1 MGFIQDIDCGDNVF
15 SDPWEGDMFES
26 RTVRATTPPRGDIR
40 ERILDEA
47 SRQFGDRGFGATI
60 EQIATE
66 VGIRKS
72 SLLYHFGSKEELREQ
87 AIARMMLRWQHEIPR
102 LLTRG
107 ETGEDRFTTVITAV
121 IDFFLSDPS
130 RARLCVREAMDRPEH
145 YGETTRRHLRP
156 HLKLITDYIRW
167 GQTGGGI
174 HEDVDPELWVIIV
187 LREIICM
194 VAFAPV
200 AQAMTGETAEE
211 LTRRQRDEFVRMAR
225 RSLLQSS

>member
-1 MGFIQDIDCGDNVF
+1 
-15 SDPWEGDMFES
+15 MFENRS
-26 RTVRATTPPRGDIR
+26 GRPSPKPTGDIR

-47 SRQFGDRGFGATI
+47 CRQFGDRGFGTPI
-60 EQIATE
+60 ERIASS

-72 SLLYHFGSKEELREQ
+72 SLLYHFGSKEELRER
-87 AIARMMLRWQHEIPR
+87 AVSRMMLRWQHEIPR

-107 ETGEDRFTTVITAV
+107 ETGEDRFSTVITAV
-121 IDFFLSDPS
+121 IDFFLADPS

-145 YGETTRRHLRP
+145 YGETTRHHLRP

-167 GQTGGGI
+167 GQTGGAI
-174 HEDVDPELWVIIV
+174 HDDVDPELWVIIV

-200 AQAMTGETAEE
+200 AQSMTGTSAEE
-211 LTRRQRDEFVRMAR
+211 LARRQRDEFVRMAR
-225 RSLLQSS
+225 RSLLQQA